1 MIDQIKR
8 EISMMKM
15 MKHPN
20 IVYLHEVMA
29 SKSKI
34 YFAMEL
40 MHGDELF
47 SKIAKGRLKENLARV
62 YFQQLIFAVDFYH
75 RDLHS
80 KRKQKNFCILQRG
93 FAKSLLIRV
102 LA

>member
-1 MIDQIKR
+1 MMDQIKR
-8 EISMMKM
+8 EISVMKM

-34 YFAMEL
+34 YFTMKL
-40 MHGDELF
+40 VHGDELF

-62 YFQQLIFAVDFYH
+62 YFQQLISAVDFCH

-80 KRKQKNFCILQRG
+80 KRKQKKFCILQRG
-93 FAKSLLIRV
+93 FTGITV
-102 LA
+102 D